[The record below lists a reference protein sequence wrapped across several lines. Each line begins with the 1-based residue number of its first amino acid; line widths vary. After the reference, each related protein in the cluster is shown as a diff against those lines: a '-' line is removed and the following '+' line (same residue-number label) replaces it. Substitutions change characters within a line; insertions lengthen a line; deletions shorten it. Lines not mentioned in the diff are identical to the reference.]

1 MIESYIL
8 HKNLNIGELKI
19 ASKDNIFLHSMGDLS
34 KTNSSIISF
43 TSSSGSESEQDI
55 KNEIY
60 M

>member
-34 KTNSSIISF
+34 KTNSSIIRF